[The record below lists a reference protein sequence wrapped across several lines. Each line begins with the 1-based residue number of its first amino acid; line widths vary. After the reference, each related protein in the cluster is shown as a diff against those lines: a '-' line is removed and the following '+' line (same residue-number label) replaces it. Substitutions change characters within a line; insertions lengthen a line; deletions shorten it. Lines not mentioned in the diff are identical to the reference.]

1 MSADLRAGHEPVP
14 RLPRRVRI
22 GYGLGSLCTGTFATV
37 PGLILLYYLTD
48 VLAVPAAVAGAAVF
62 LPKAWDVLINP
73 LVGAASDRSRL
84 RGGPR
89 RPFLLL
95 GACTLPP
102 LFALTFAAPPLRG
115 AAAAG
120 YVAVFFLLA
129 ATAYAV
135 FQVPYV
141 TMPAEMTEDPAER
154 GRILGW
160 RVGFLGVAILL
171 SGALA
176 PAIAHADGDSPASY
190 RAMGI
195 AVALLLAAGMFGA
208 WFTTRWAPSVARSEA
223 EPSLREQLAV
233 ARSHRPFLFLAGM
246 WTLQALAVGVM
257 LAGVQYFAT
266 YTLGSSGAVTPLFAC
281 LIGPLVLV
289 MPLWN
294 RLARRH
300 GVKSAQWCASL
311 LFVAG
316 ALLLALTPAAG
327 PAVAYPAVVFVG
339 VAYAGLQ
346 LLPLTMLADTLAA
359 DLART
364 GRRRAATFTG
374 LWTAAETLAFAL
386 GAGVFALVL
395 SVTGFRSSDADHRV
409 AQPASA
415 LHGIEAGMSV
425 LPALLAASALW
436 LLHRYREAPVAPEPA
451 PGERTAPHAAPV
463 PAPRKRTA
471 ARPPSRS
478 APAQPRS
485 APAQE
490 ETDRAD

>member
-1 MSADLRAGHEPVP
+1 MPADIRADSEPGP

-37 PGLILLYYLTD
+37 PGLILLYYLTN

-62 LPKAWDVLINP
+62 LPKAWDVLVNP
-73 LVGAASDRSRL
+73 LVGAVSDRSRL

-89 RPFLLL
+89 RPFLLI

-102 LFALTFAAPPLRG
+102 LFALIFAAPPLRG

-120 YVAVFFLLA
+120 YVAVLFLLA

-190 RAMGI
+190 RTMGI
-195 AVALLLAAGMFGA
+195 AVAVLLALGMFGA
-208 WFTTRWAPSVARSEA
+208 WFTTRWAPAVARSEA
-223 EPSLREQLAV
+223 EPSLRAQLAA

-246 WTLQALAVGVM
+246 WTLQALAIGVM

-266 YTLGSSGAVTPLFAC
+266 YTLGSPAAVTPLFAC

-294 RLARRH
+294 RLARLR
-300 GVKSAQWCASL
+300 GVKGAQWCASL
-311 LFVAG
+311 LFLAG
-316 ALLLALTPAAG
+316 AVLLAFTPAGG
-327 PAVAYPAVVFVG
+327 PALGYAAVVLIG

-359 DLART
+359 DVART
-364 GRRRAATFTG
+364 GKRRAATFTG

-395 SVTGFRSSDADHRV
+395 AVTGFRSSDADHRV
-409 AQPASA
+409 AQPEAA
-415 LHGIEAGMSV
+415 LTGITMGMSV
-425 LPALLAASALW
+425 LPAVLAGASLW
-436 LLHRYREAPVAPEPA
+436 LLHRYREDRIGSVSPESEPPESVPQPSA
-451 PGERTAPHAAPV
+451 MPPQPV
-463 PAPRKRTA
+463 P
-471 ARPPSRS
+471 
-478 APAQPRS
+478 Q
-485 APAQE
+485 QE
-490 ETDRAD
+490 ETDRVD

>member
-1 MSADLRAGHEPVP
+1 MPADIRADGEPGP

-37 PGLILLYYLTD
+37 PGLILLYYLTN

-73 LVGAASDRSRL
+73 LVGAVSDRSGL

-89 RPFLLL
+89 RPFLLI

-102 LFALTFAAPPLRG
+102 LFALIFAAPPLRG

-120 YVAVFFLLA
+120 YVAVLFLLA

-154 GRILGW
+154 GRVLGW

-190 RAMGI
+190 RTMGI
-195 AVALLLAAGMFGA
+195 AVAVLLALGMFGA
-208 WFTTRWAPSVARSEA
+208 WVATRWAPEVTRSEA
-223 EPSLREQLAV
+223 EPSLRAQLAA

-246 WTLQALAVGVM
+246 WTLQALAIGVM

-266 YTLGSSGAVTPLFAC
+266 YTLGSPTAVTPLFAC

-294 RLARRH
+294 RLARLR
-300 GVKSAQWCASL
+300 GVKEAQWCASL
-311 LFVAG
+311 LFLAG
-316 ALLLALTPAAG
+316 AVLLAFTPAAG
-327 PAVAYPAVVFVG
+327 PALGYGAVVVIG

-359 DLART
+359 DVART
-364 GRRRAATFTG
+364 GKRRAATFTG

-395 SVTGFRSSDADHRV
+395 TVTGFRSSDADHRV
-409 AQPASA
+409 AQPEAA
-415 LHGIEAGMSV
+415 LTGITAGMSV
-425 LPALLAASALW
+425 LPAVLAGASLW
-436 LLHRYREAPVAPEPA
+436 LLHRYRED
-451 PGERTAPHAAPV
+451 RTE
-463 PAPRKRTA
+463 
-471 ARPPSRS
+471 S
-478 APAQPRS
+478 APPQSVPPQS
-485 APAQE
+485 LPQQE
-490 ETDRAD
+490 ETDRVD